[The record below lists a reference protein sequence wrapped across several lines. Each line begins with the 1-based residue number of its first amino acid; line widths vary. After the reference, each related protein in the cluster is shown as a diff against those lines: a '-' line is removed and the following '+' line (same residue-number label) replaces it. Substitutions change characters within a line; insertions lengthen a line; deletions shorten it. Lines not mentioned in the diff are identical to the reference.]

1 MTYTAP
7 TWASS
12 AYTYKP
18 STPYYDY
25 SLKLDRNFG
34 SNTGTSGA
42 SGGKMDPT
50 GLIGAGIGAIG
61 GIISGIGAN
70 RTNASIA
77 EAQAKAQTFATQQA
91 FNLNQ
96 MGLYGNLGSQLNSQ
110 IWGNVLAPDLD
121 VSRQLGAKRTE
132 LAELLP
138 KEEARQRENLRWE
151 ADFKSSP
158 AFRNVSQQEKISDLK
173 YNPDIIRDKAKYSGL
188 FGEIAQAPLGS
199 LTVA

>member
-1 MTYTAP
+1 MAFSY
-7 TWASS
+7 
-12 AYTYKP
+12 YDYKP
-18 STPYYDY
+18 SGN
-25 SLKLDRNFG
+25 LGK
-34 SNTGTSGA
+34 
-42 SGGKMDPT
+42 SGGGMDPT
-50 GLIGAGIGAIG
+50 ALIGAGIGAVG

-77 EAQAKAQTFATQQA
+77 EAQAKAQSFAAQQA
-91 FNLNQ
+91 FEVNR

-138 KEEARQRENLRWE
+138 KEEGRQRENVRWE
-151 ADFKSSP
+151 TGYKSDP
-158 AFRNVSQQEKISDLK
+158 AFRNVSQQQAIANLK
-173 YNPDIIRDKAKYSGL
+173 FNPDTYRDKAKYSGM

-199 LTVA
+199 LTVT

>member
-1 MTYTAP
+1 MAF
-7 TWASS
+7 S
-12 AYTYKP
+12 
-18 STPYYDY
+18 YYDY
-25 SLKLDRNFG
+25 KPRGNVG
-34 SNTGTSGA
+34 K
-42 SGGKMDPT
+42 SGGGMDPT
-50 GLIGAGIGAIG
+50 ALIGAGIGAVG

-91 FNLNQ
+91 FEVNR

-138 KEEARQRENLRWE
+138 KEEGRQRENLRWQTSYRS
-151 ADFKSSP
+151 DP
-158 AFRNVSQQEKISDLK
+158 AFKTASQQENIANVKF
-173 YNPDIIRDKAKYSGL
+173 NPDRIKKQGELSGI
-188 FGEIAQAPLGS
+188 FGGIAQPPLGS
-199 LTVA
+199 FMVT

>member
-1 MTYTAP
+1 MTDTIP
-7 TWASS
+7 SWASALNWNS
-12 AYTYKP
+12 GT
-18 STPYYDY
+18 TYDY
-25 SLKLDRNFG
+25 SQKLDRNFG
-34 SNTGTSGA
+34 SNTKESGA

-77 EAQAKAQTFATQQA
+77 EAQAKAQSFAAQQA
-91 FNLNQ
+91 FNVNQ

-151 ADFKSSP
+151 TDFKSSP
-158 AFRNVSQQEKISDLK
+158 AFRNFSQQQKISDLK
-173 YNPDIIRDKAKYSGL
+173 YNPERIKKQGELTGI
-188 FGEIAQAPLGS
+188 FGGIAQAPLGS
-199 LTVA
+199 FTVV

>member
-1 MTYTAP
+1 
-7 TWASS
+7 
-12 AYTYKP
+12 
-18 STPYYDY
+18 
-25 SLKLDRNFG
+25 
-34 SNTGTSGA
+34 
-42 SGGKMDPT
+42 MDST

-70 RTNASIA
+70 KTNASIA

-91 FNLNQ
+91 FATNQ

-132 LAELLP
+132 LAELMP
-138 KEEARQRENLRWE
+138 KEEGRQRENLRWE
-151 ADFKSSP
+151 TGFKSDP
-158 AFRNVSQQEKISDLK
+158 AFRNASQRQAIANVKF
-173 YNPDIIRDKAKYSGL
+173 NPDIIRDKAKYSGM

-199 LTVA
+199 FMVT